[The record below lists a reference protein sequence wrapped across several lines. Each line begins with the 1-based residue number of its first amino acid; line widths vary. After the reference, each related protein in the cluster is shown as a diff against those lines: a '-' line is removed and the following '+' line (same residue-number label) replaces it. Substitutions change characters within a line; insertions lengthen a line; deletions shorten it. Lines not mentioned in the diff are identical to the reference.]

1 MMVFIVIILCCDEFC
16 ISLPIMRKGNAL
28 RRMMCYT
35 LYIIVAISC
44 HGQDY
49 TYGTRFTLSARH
61 FVDSIPI
68 EFEDGQ
74 IYVRAAAGGQ
84 AYRFCIDTGSSQ
96 GIVYAD
102 GRFPWVRKL
111 GKITSH
117 DANGTASK
125 IDVVEYP
132 DFRIGHLTI
141 HGYTGSLLNSHIDH
155 TDYDAVLGF
164 DLVNK
169 GLAIKIDVEHGV
181 MVVTDD
187 TRYFDGECGFAVKYR
202 LPRWVPVIKVTP
214 YSGCTDEARF
224 DTGSRRLYVMSAE
237 SCRKFYARYAD
248 FGSQIEGWGH
258 GSRAIGS
265 FGAEK
270 ASDVAF
276 LWLDELQWGG
286 FSFCDYHTMTT
297 QGASRIGCEIFHYGS
312 VVMNPRRK
320 ELIFQPRD
328 SANTCLVSNEQ
339 MDIAF
344 IPVKGR
350 ATVGMIWEGSPHF
363 RNGFRQ
369 GDQIISIDGQ
379 GISSFAQF
387 LAYPFI
393 NGHLHRFTVLGTDGI
408 IRQVE
413 SER

>member
-1 MMVFIVIILCCDEFC
+1 MRDEYAIRRIV
-16 ISLPIMRKGNAL
+16 
-28 RRMMCYT
+28 CYT
-35 LYIIVAISC
+35 LFIMIAALC
-44 HGQDY
+44 HAQNY
-49 TYGTRFTLSARH
+49 TYGTRFTLSARN

-68 EFEDGQ
+68 EFEDNQ
-74 IYVRAAAGGQ
+74 IYVKAITRGGGT
-84 AYRFCIDTGSSQ
+84 YRFCIDTGSSQ

-102 GRFPWVRKL
+102 GHFPWVRKL

-117 DANGTASK
+117 DANGTSHK

-141 HGYTGSLLNSHIDH
+141 HGYTGSLINSHVNH
-155 TDYDAVLGF
+155 SGYDAVLGF

-169 GLAIKIDVEHGV
+169 GLAIKIDAEKGV
-181 MVVTDD
+181 MVVTDN
-187 TRYFDGECGFAVKYR
+187 TRFFDGECGFAVKYR
-202 LPRWVPVIKVTP
+202 LPRWVPVISVTP
-214 YSGCTDEARF
+214 YSGCSDEVRF

-237 SCRKFYARYAD
+237 SCRKFSARFTD
-248 FGSQIEGWGH
+248 FSTKIEGTGM

-265 FGAEK
+265 FGVERTSAV
-270 ASDVAF
+270 SF

-297 QGASRIGCEIFHYGS
+297 QGTSRIGAEILRYGS

-320 ELIFQPRD
+320 EIIFQPRD
-328 SANTCLVSNEQ
+328 SANMCMISNEQ

-344 IPVKGR
+344 IPVKGKP
-350 ATVGMIWEGSPHF
+350 TVGMIWEGSQHY

-369 GDQIISIDGQ
+369 GDLIIGIDGQ
-379 GISSFAQF
+379 GINTFEQF
-387 LAYPFI
+387 LAFPFI
-393 NGHLHRFTVLGTDGI
+393 KDHLHRFTIMGSDGI
-408 IRQVE
+408 IRQIE

>member
-1 MMVFIVIILCCDEFC
+1 
-16 ISLPIMRKGNAL
+16 MRSGTAI
-28 RRMMCYT
+28 RRMACHT
-35 LYIIVAISC
+35 LFIIMGALLA
-44 HGQDY
+44 HAQNY
-49 TYGTRFTLSARH
+49 TYGTRFTLSARN

-68 EFEDGQ
+68 EFDDNQ
-74 IYVRAAAGGQ
+74 IYVRATTRDHT
-84 AYRFCIDTGSSQ
+84 YRFCLDTGSSQ
-96 GIVYAD
+96 GIVYANSH
-102 GRFPWVRKL
+102 FPWVRKL

-117 DANGTASK
+117 DANGTAHR

-141 HGYTGSLLNSHIDH
+141 HGYTGSLLESHIDH
-155 TDYDAVLGF
+155 TGYDAVLGF

-169 GLAIKIDVEHGV
+169 GLAVKIDVENGV
-181 MVVTDD
+181 MIVTDN
-187 TRYFDGECGFAVKYR
+187 TRFFDGECGFAVKYR
-202 LPRWVPVIKVTP
+202 LPRWVPIINVTP
-214 YSGCTDEARF
+214 YYGCTDEARF
-224 DTGSRRLYVMSAE
+224 DTGSRRLYVMSGE
-237 SCRKFYARYAD
+237 SRRKFATRYPD
-248 FGSQIEGWGH
+248 FSTQIEGTGH

-270 ASDVAF
+270 TSEVAF

-297 QGASRIGCEIFHYGS
+297 QGVSRIGAEIFKYGS

-328 SANTCLVSNEQ
+328 SATTCMVSNEQ

-350 ATVGMIWEGSPHF
+350 PTVGMIWEGSRHY
-363 RNGFRQ
+363 RNGFRK
-369 GDQIISIDGQ
+369 GDLIISIDDQ
-379 GISSFAQF
+379 GIRTFAQF

-393 NGHLHRFTVLGTDGI
+393 KDHRHRFTVMGTDGI
-408 IRQVE
+408 IRQIE

>member
-1 MMVFIVIILCCDEFC
+1 MRDEYAIRRIV
-16 ISLPIMRKGNAL
+16 
-28 RRMMCYT
+28 CYT
-35 LYIIVAISC
+35 LFIMIAALC
-44 HGQDY
+44 HAQNY
-49 TYGTRFTLSARH
+49 TYGTRFTLSARN

-68 EFEDGQ
+68 EFEDNQ
-74 IYVRAAAGGQ
+74 IYVKAITRGGGT
-84 AYRFCIDTGSSQ
+84 YRFCIDTGSSQ

-102 GRFPWVRKL
+102 GHFPWVRKL

-117 DANGTASK
+117 DANGTSHK

-141 HGYTGSLLNSHIDH
+141 HGYTGSLINSHVNH
-155 TDYDAVLGF
+155 SGYDAVLGF

-169 GLAIKIDVEHGV
+169 GLAIKIDAEKGV
-181 MVVTDD
+181 MVVTDN
-187 TRYFDGECGFAVKYR
+187 TRFFDGECGFAVKYSH
-202 LPRWVPVIKVTP
+202 PRWVPVISVTP
-214 YSGCTDEARF
+214 YSGCSDEVRF

-237 SCRKFYARYAD
+237 SCRKFSARFPD
-248 FGSQIEGWGH
+248 FSTQIEGTGM

-265 FGAEK
+265 FGVERTSAV
-270 ASDVAF
+270 SF

-297 QGASRIGCEIFHYGS
+297 QGTSRIGAEILRYGS

-320 ELIFQPRD
+320 EIIFQPRD
-328 SANTCLVSNEQ
+328 SANMCMISNEQ

-344 IPVKGR
+344 IPVKGKP
-350 ATVGMIWEGSPHF
+350 TVGMIWEGSQHY

-369 GDQIISIDGQ
+369 GDLIIGIDGQ
-379 GISSFAQF
+379 SINTFEQF
-387 LAYPFI
+387 LVYPFI
-393 NGHLHRFTVLGTDGI
+393 KDHRHRFTIMGSDGI
-408 IRQVE
+408 IRQIE